1 MILLRCFVVGINARC
16 SVHGSTGHF
25 DLKLCSLGD
34 PPSGSQGPVPLKWTG
49 CPRATALA
57 AAISAKVQ
65 KCGNGYIAY
74 IRPLSATLQISLPRF
89 ISQERIFRGFP
100 WPTKVMRRDREGVS
114 RVICYINIISAML
127 GFRVRVDDSSP
138 HLTLAIV
145 FHHKCRR
152 AHQKALLTLNMKT

>member
-1 MILLRCFVVGINARC
+1 MSQPECRFQ
-16 SVHGSTGHF
+16 
-25 DLKLCSLGD
+25 KLHQLTTYQIFTD
-34 PPSGSQGPVPLKWTG
+34 KL
-49 CPRATALA
+49 
-57 AAISAKVQ
+57 
-65 KCGNGYIAY
+65 
-74 IRPLSATLQISLPRF
+74 RPLSATLQISLPRF

-100 WPTKVMRRDREGVS
+100 WPTKVTRRDREGVS

-138 HLTLAIV
+138 RLTLAIV

>member
-1 MILLRCFVVGINARC
+1 M
-16 SVHGSTGHF
+16 
-25 DLKLCSLGD
+25 
-34 PPSGSQGPVPLKWTG
+34 
-49 CPRATALA
+49 
-57 AAISAKVQ
+57 
-65 KCGNGYIAY
+65 
-74 IRPLSATLQISLPRF
+74 LQISLPRF

-100 WPTKVMRRDREGVS
+100 WPTKVTRRDREGVS

-138 HLTLAIV
+138 RLTLAIV